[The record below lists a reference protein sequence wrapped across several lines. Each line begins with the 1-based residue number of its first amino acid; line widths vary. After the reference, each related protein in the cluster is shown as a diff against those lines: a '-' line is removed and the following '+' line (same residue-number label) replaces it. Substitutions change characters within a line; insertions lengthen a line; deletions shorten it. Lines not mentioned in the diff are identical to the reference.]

1 MELHSL
7 RSGVRSKNPKC
18 TCIFGARFRILNIF
32 LSYLWCFC
40 KSERG
45 AGSHPRGLL
54 HRECG
59 AAPLC
64 ARSVRN
70 FDEATGAVT
79 KRTTCLTVRS
89 GHCGRGGGG
98 TKSLFCHEWSFFS
111 LLTPCGQTDNNASI
125 RNQRTSTNPDRSDL
139 DMTKMTNVWCFP
151 RFVFSELPSRILR
164 KQHWCLISEG
174 HTERIAC
181 RRSARWV
188 ACPEP
193 CSQVSK
199 EQLLG

>member
-1 MELHSL
+1 M
-7 RSGVRSKNPKC
+7 RC
-18 TCIFGARFRILNIF
+18 CAT
-32 LSYLWCFC
+32 
-40 KSERG
+40 
-45 AGSHPRGLL
+45 
-54 HRECG
+54 
-59 AAPLC
+59 LC
-64 ARSVRN
+64 AFRQKLRRSDWCS
-70 FDEATGAVT
+70 DETHDMSNST
-79 KRTTCLTVRS
+79 KRTLRA
-89 GHCGRGGGG
+89 RGGG